1 MRFEGKAVVVFGGGS
16 GIGRASAVAFAADG
30 ASVVVADVE
39 KASADDVAR
48 AIISTGGVAASIA
61 TDVTRYADAANAV
74 ECAVSRYGQ
83 IDVVFNC
90 AGIVLRRPILEHE
103 PDDFDKVLRV
113 NLLGSYNGIL
123 AGARAMHEQRVRGTI
138 VNTASV
144 AAYVSTSGMVAYH
157 ASKGGV
163 RSLTQ
168 AAALELAPLG
178 IRVVAVAPGAVDTP
192 LMDAAKAAGI
202 DRALARL
209 QMRRKMIAPERVA
222 DVVLFLASKEADAIN
237 GTVVLVDDGYV
248 GFK

>member
-1 MRFEGKAVVVFGGGS
+1 MRFEGKAVVVFGGGG
-16 GIGRASAVAFAADG
+16 GIGRASAASFATAG
-30 ASVVVADVE
+30 ASVVVADID

-48 AIISTGGVAASIA
+48 SITSTGGAATSIA
-61 TDVTRYADAANAV
+61 ADVTRYADAAAAV
-74 ECAVSRYGQ
+74 DCAVSRYGR

-103 PDDFDKVLRV
+103 PDDFEKVLRV
-113 NLLGSYNGIL
+113 NLLGTYNGIL
-123 AGARAMHEQRVRGTI
+123 AGARAMHELRIRGSI
-138 VNTASV
+138 INTVSV

-192 LMDAAKAAGI
+192 LLNAAKAAGI
-202 DRALARL
+202 DRALARR

-222 DVVLFLASKEADAIN
+222 DVVVFLASKEADAIN